1 MVSKVNICRN
11 HLSISANYHQQSNV
25 NRRVLRGQE
34 LQMPLINSEFPVIL
48 FALPA
53 RLPWPPSSWT
63 TGLATR
69 SRWQNSGPIS
79 SSKNRKPVMMP
90 RPKAGT
96 KDQQNPEQI
105 TALYQT
111 VCTEYLVCFYGSGHH
126 DSTPGGRAGDISVVH
141 LDSILCR
148 YPLTWLN

>member
-34 LQMPLINSEFPVIL
+34 LQMPLINSEFPVI

-79 SSKNRKPVMMP
+79 SSKSRKPVMIL

>member
-1 MVSKVNICRN
+1 MVSVVQEPF
-11 HLSISANYHQQSNV
+11 LSINANYQQQSNV
-25 NRRVLRGQE
+25 NRQVLRAQG
-34 LQMPLINSEFPVIL
+34 LQMPLVSSELPVIL
-48 FALPA
+48 FVRPA
-53 RLPWPPSSWT
+53 RLPWPQSSWT
-63 TGLATR
+63 MGLATR
-69 SRWQNSGPIS
+69 SHWQNSGPIS
-79 SSKNRKPVMMP
+79 SSKSRKPVMIL

-111 VCTEYLVCFYGSGHH
+111 VCTEYLACFYGSGHH

-141 LDSILCR
+141 LDSILCL

>member
-1 MVSKVNICRN
+1 MDNG
-11 HLSISANYHQQSNV
+11 ASNKESLAELWS
-25 NRRVLRGQE
+25 NFLEQE
-34 LQMPLINSEFPVIL
+34 SQ
-48 FALPA
+48 AGHDA
-53 RLPWPPSSWT
+53 
-63 TGLATR
+63 AA
-69 SRWQNSGPIS
+69 
-79 SSKNRKPVMMP
+79 
-90 RPKAGT
+90 KAGT